1 MVDIPEHLLLR
12 SAEARAKALGISVDQ
27 ALAEMKGESEPTV
40 VSKDPEV
47 KVIEEAPAPAVEAPA
62 PAAEEAPAP
71 AAEEAPAPAA
81 EEAPAPA
88 AAAVKT
94 DAPDEVDF
102 APEVKVTQR
111 LLTVVKAKPI
121 QKPVA
126 EPVDKVN
133 TWPHLMLPEF
143 VALTAMTAFLIFL
156 SAIIIFFTLE
166 KLTQHLHTKVIIL
179 TLLLSTQGYYF
190 MYDLE
195 KIIINRLQFTLESKD
210 SVYNYH
216 PKEYSINELQQKNIS
231 MLNLLSDKID
241 SSSKILSSAYAG
253 IPLKKLNLQFNQ
265 VKIIYSEITKSDILW
280 LVSSQGSKNYLLL
293 NKENS
298 KEVLKNFSQM
308 LIPLGLEMKIIAQNN
323 CCLLIKT
330 KDN

>member
-12 SAEARAKALGISVDQ
+12 SAEARAKALGISVEQ

-40 VSKDPEV
+40 VSKDPDV
-47 KVIEEAPAPAVEAPA
+47 KVIEEAPV

-81 EEAPAPA
+81 KAPAPA

-143 VALTAMTAFLIFL
+143 VALMAMTAFLIFL
-156 SAIIIFFTLE
+156 SAILQAPLLE
-166 KLTQHLHTKVIIL
+166 EANPNVTPNPAKAPWYFLGLQE
-179 TLLLSTQGYYF
+179 LLSYWDPQ
-190 MYDLE
+190 
-195 KIIINRLQFTLESKD
+195 I
-210 SVYNYH
+210 
-216 PKEYSINELQQKNIS
+216 
-231 MLNLLSDKID
+231 
-241 SSSKILSSAYAG
+241 AG
-253 IPLKKLNLQFNQ
+253 VMIPLVLGVGLFMAFPYIDRNPETHPSKRKFAIMFYTFFLAGAGVLT
-265 VKIIYSEITKSDILW
+265 IIGVLFRGPGWNWTYPWIDGIW
-280 LVSSQGSKNYLLL
+280 FDDLLDWIHF
-293 NKENS
+293 E
-298 KEVLKNFSQM
+298 
-308 LIPLGLEMKIIAQNN
+308 
-323 CCLLIKT
+323 
-330 KDN
+330 